1 MVAKTI
7 GKNSFNFLKNSLSF
21 DYFQRF
27 CGQGGALKTF
37 IFQMGS
43 CLIKKMLKS

>member
-21 DYFQRF
+21 DYIQRF
-27 CGQGGALKTF
+27 FFGGGLEDFYFPDEKLF
-37 IFQMGS
+37 N
-43 CLIKKMLKS
+43 

>member
-7 GKNSFNFLKNSLSF
+7 GKNSFNFLKNSLSS

-27 CGQGGALKTF
+27 GGGGLEDFYFLDGKLF
-37 IFQMGS
+37 N
-43 CLIKKMLKS
+43 

>member
-7 GKNSFNFLKNSLSF
+7 GKNSFNFLKNSLSS

-27 CGQGGALKTF
+27 GGGGGLKTF
-37 IFQMGS
+37 IFWMGS

>member
-21 DYFQRF
+21 DYIQRF
-27 CGQGGALKTF
+27 FLEGALKTF

>member
-7 GKNSFNFLKNSLSF
+7 GKNSFNFLKNSLSS

-27 CGQGGALKTF
+27 GGGALKTF
-37 IFQMGS
+37 IFWMGS